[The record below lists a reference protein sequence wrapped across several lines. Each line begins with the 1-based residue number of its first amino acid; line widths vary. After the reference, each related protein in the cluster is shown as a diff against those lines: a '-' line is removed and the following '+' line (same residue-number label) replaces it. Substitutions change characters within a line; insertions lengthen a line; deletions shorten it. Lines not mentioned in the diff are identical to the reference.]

1 MEKEEEDDDCGDG
14 AIHRPSL
21 VPSDVKEPE
30 EKRETNSNQRKE
42 QVNQE
47 VDVDALHSLSG

>member
-14 AIHRPSL
+14 AVDRSSL

-30 EKRETNSNQRKE
+30 EKGQTHCNEGEEKKYQ
-42 QVNQE
+42 QI
-47 VDVDALHSLSG
+47 DVDALHFLSG

>member
-47 VDVDALHSLSG
+47 VDVDALHSLIG